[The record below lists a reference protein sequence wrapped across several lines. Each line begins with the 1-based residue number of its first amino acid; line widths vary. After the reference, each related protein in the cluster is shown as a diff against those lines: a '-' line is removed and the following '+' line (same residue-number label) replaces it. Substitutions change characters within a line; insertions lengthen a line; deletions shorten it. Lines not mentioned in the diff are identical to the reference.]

1 DLRSCAL
8 SLPPCTLSRFGV
20 MLPRRSPRCQGG
32 EWPAPMDSSPQ
43 PASPVPIMKDRARC
57 IVARRAGDA
66 AAGMRAR
73 AAMVEAGDGAAV
85 VRVAQ
90 HRPRPE
96 QLVKRQCAME
106 DVAAD
111 EPERLLEVERA
122 QRLAADDARLEARRV
137 TIDRVDHQV

>member
-1 DLRSCAL
+1 MRF
-8 SLPPCTLSRFGV
+8 SRFEI
-20 MLPRRSPRCQGG
+20 MLPWHSPRCQGG
-32 EWPAPMDSSPQ
+32 EWHREPMDLSPQ
-43 PASPVPIMKDRARC
+43 PAPPVPIVKDRPRR
-57 IVARRAGDA
+57 IVAWRAGDA

-111 EPERLLEVERA
+111 EPKRLLEVERA
-122 QRLAADDARLEARRV
+122 QRLAANDARL
-137 TIDRVDHQV
+137 